1 MEREGAGKNESKG
14 GLKKFCFNIS
24 SDNLRPFVGEHD
36 RTYRK
41 KKSYKELSS

>member
-1 MEREGAGKNESKG
+1 MEGEGGIKSESKG

-36 RTYRK
+36 RTHRK